1 MAYVA
6 IAVEGGLFPPDLLDD
21 IANGKGAGQDPAAF
35 GIDPARLPDEMQ
47 AAFSDVRSTWD
58 AFRRRLVFSKE
69 SRTSLTRSAWMLPFF
84 ERLGFDQVI
93 YTPAAVQAGG
103 ESFAIS
109 HRAGD
114 DPAAPPVQIG
124 AIDEPLGKKSGN
136 ARRSPHALVQE
147 YLNRSD
153 ALWGMVANGENVRLL
168 RDSARFSKPTYL
180 EFDLGAMIE
189 GNLYSE
195 FVILFRLLH
204 RTRFPDGATDTA
216 TCILEKLYQS
226 GLETGGRVRDH
237 LRDGVEKAIDELGAA
252 FLRHPGSDK
261 LREAMAGPDPRLSS
275 VDYYRQLLRLIYR
288 LLFLFVAEERR
299 LIFPEGSA
307 DEATLSLRRVY
318 DAYYS
323 VTRLRNRCDRPFAD
337 DRYSD
342 AWLGLRETF
351 RLFRD
356 EGEAAKLGLTALAG
370 ELFGGSACRDL
381 EGAGC
386 ENAAFLRALRHL
398 STFKDGDVWRRVNY
412 AALDV
417 EELGSVYESL
427 LDLQPSVDPADP
439 KTPFKLIS
447 GTERKT
453 TGSYYTPSSLVFELI
468 ESALVPV
475 IRERLAAAKTTAD
488 REAALLGIR
497 VCDPAAGSGHFL
509 LAAARRLGR
518 ELATVRTGELSPAPE
533 AYREAVRDVIRTCVY
548 AVDKNPL
555 AADLCKVALWIEGHH
570 AGLPLSFLDHHVKNG
585 DSLVGV
591 YDLKVLTDG
600 IPDEAYAP
608 VAGDDKKISAGL
620 KSFNRKM
627 RERSDE
633 GFQQPTLFQEAIP
646 DFGDALAQFA
656 EKLSAVAAIVEDTPE
671 RVREKERAYIAFC
684 GQDVWRRFKNAADL
698 WTAAFFLP
706 MDDAV
711 SAKGGDDPQFPTSRT
726 VNAALKDRPVD
737 GHLFGAATDA
747 AKRLGFFHWSLEFP
761 DVFQDGGF
769 DVILANPPWERVKL
783 QEQEFFAAS
792 DFEIA
797 NAPNKAARQKLIDT
811 LGARNPD
818 LLKQFDTA
826 RHDAEA
832 TSKTLRGSGRYP
844 LTGRGDVNTY
854 SVFAELMT
862 ELIGPRGQMGVIVP
876 TGIATD
882 DTNKLFFGNLVETGK
897 LRAIFDFENRE
908 GIFAGVH
915 RSYKFA
921 MLVVGTAQADRRF
934 EVAFFLTQPAQLREP
949 DRVYPMTAEEI
960 ELLNPNTKTCPIFRS
975 ARDAEITKRIYQDKR
990 IEILVKESQGLP
1002 AVDAWP

>member
-124 AIDEPLGKKSGN
+124 SIDEPLGKKSGN

-342 AWLGLRETF
+342 AWVGLLETF

-475 IRERLAAAKTTAD
+475 VRERLAAAKTTAD

-570 AGLPLSFLDHHVKNG
+570 AGLPLSFLDHHVKAG

-591 YDLKVLTDG
+591 FDLAVLKRG

-608 VAGDDKKISAGL
+608 VSGDDKRLAAEL
-620 KSFNRKM
+620 KALNR
-627 RERSDE
+627 RTRDRSTQ
-633 GFQQPTLFQEAIP
+633 GFQQPSLLNTTMP
-646 DFGDALAQFA
+646 DGADAMRRFA
-656 EKLSAVAAIVEDTPE
+656 EKSASLAVIVENSPQA
-671 RVREKERAYIAFC
+671 VREKERAYVAFR
-684 GQDVWRRFKNAADL
+684 GDALWRRFRDAANL

-706 MDDAV
+706 MDASV
-711 SAKGGDDPQFPTSRT
+711 KSGTDPLFPTT
-726 VNAALKDRPVD
+726 EKINAVLTEKPLNALLNGRV
-737 GHLFGAATDA
+737 DA
-747 AKRLGFFHWSLEFP
+747 AADRLGFFHWPLEFP
-761 DVFQDGGF
+761 EVFEDGGF

-792 DFEIA
+792 DFAIA

-811 LGARNPD
+811 LGSRNPD

-862 ELIGPRGQMGVIVP
+862 ELIGPRGRMGVIVP

-897 LRAIFDFENRE
+897 LRALYDFENRE
-908 GIFAGVH
+908 KIFAAVDS
-915 RSYKFA
+915 RMKFS
-921 MLVVGTAQADRRF
+921 MLCVGAAQAERRF

-975 ARDAEITKRIYQDKR
+975 ARDAEITKRIYR
-990 IEILVKESQGLP
+990 RVPVLVNEAHGVP
-1002 AVDAWP
+1002 PVDSWP